1 MNKSDFLIIGS
12 GIAGLS
18 YALKIA
24 QYYPKHKITIV
35 TKGER
40 SDSNTKYAQGGIAT
54 VSDFDKDSFEE
65 HVTDTLKAG
74 DGLCDESI
82 VRMVVKQGPQR
93 LKELI
98 NWGVVFDQDNEN
110 KYDLAMEGGHSHHRV
125 LHYKDIT
132 GREIERALLSCIE
145 STNNIELLENHY
157 AVDFITQHQVYKEKT
172 DLDSGVVCYGAY
184 VFDKK
189 EDTVK
194 TFVAKITMLASGGS
208 GQVYRTTTN
217 PKVATSDG
225 IGMAYRAKAV
235 VRNLEFIQFHPTAL
249 YDTKSTN
256 KGVTFLISEAVRGF
270 GAKLCNRKN
279 EYFMSK
285 YDPMAD
291 LASRDIVAR
300 AIDSE
305 LKQEGEDYL
314 YLDCR
319 HIDYDE
325 FINHFPNINEK
336 CKSIGIDI
344 RKDMIPV
351 APANHY
357 LCGGIKTDE
366 HGRTSIDNLYA
377 CGECTST
384 GLHGAN
390 RLASNSLLE
399 AIVFSHNSYKNT
411 IEVFENIVIPD
422 VIPVWN
428 DDNTFENKEKV
439 LITHDRKTLQ
449 NIMSDYVG
457 IVRSDRMLK
466 IAEDRIGFLYK
477 QNEILYKNSKLTED
491 ICELRNM
498 ITTGY
503 LITKFSI
510 ERTQNKG
517 GFYNIDLDKAKK

>member
-1 MNKSDFLIIGS
+1 
-12 GIAGLS
+12 
-18 YALKIA
+18 
-24 QYYPKHKITIV
+24 
-35 TKGER
+35 
-40 SDSNTKYAQGGIAT
+40 
-54 VSDFDKDSFEE
+54 
-65 HVTDTLKAG
+65 
-74 DGLCDESI
+74 
-82 VRMVVKQGPQR
+82 
-93 LKELI
+93 
-98 NWGVVFDQDNEN
+98 
-110 KYDLAMEGGHSHHRV
+110 
-125 LHYKDIT
+125 
-132 GREIERALLSCIE
+132 
-145 STNNIELLENHY
+145 
-157 AVDFITQHQVYKEKT
+157 
-172 DLDSGVVCYGAY
+172 
-184 VFDKK
+184 
-189 EDTVK
+189 
-194 TFVAKITMLASGGS
+194 
-208 GQVYRTTTN
+208 
-217 PKVATSDG
+217 
-225 IGMAYRAKAV
+225 
-235 VRNLEFIQFHPTAL
+235 
-249 YDTKSTN
+249 
-256 KGVTFLISEAVRGF
+256 
-270 GAKLCNRKN
+270 
-279 EYFMSK
+279 
-285 YDPMAD
+285 
-291 LASRDIVAR
+291 
-300 AIDSE
+300 
-305 LKQEGEDYL
+305 
-314 YLDCR
+314 
-319 HIDYDE
+319 
-325 FINHFPNINEK
+325 
-336 CKSIGIDI
+336 
-344 RKDMIPV
+344 MIPV